1 MLYIHTLPKC
11 VMFYVLYL
19 LQISTVVGQG
29 TTDAA
34 GDPTV
39 FDDATCA
46 MNDTE
51 PFRVACLGHRIKPVV
66 RTAATVA
73 KQATEP
79 AVENTNP
86 CQWLRRLGSASDQII
101 QHLNFDCT

>member
-1 MLYIHTLPKC
+1 
-11 VMFYVLYL
+11 MFYVLYL
-19 LQISTVVGQG
+19 LQISMVVGQG
-29 TTDAA
+29 TTD
-34 GDPTV
+34 DPTV